1 MLQPQPHS
9 QAAIGN
15 KTKDGPSHSLQR
27 SITTDT
33 NYFLRFDSEAG
44 DKTHQKDNAPPAGG
58 SEPKIQPPH
67 NTIIPSVEHSI
78 TNDHTTKSVSTDPN
92 CPIASI
98 GLDTTLSSIY
108 RPKHTRTLSKNPVQ
122 TTFGP
127 PTKPTLHNPVLSPV
141 VTLHHKG
148 INIPS
153 NGKTSNSAPNPV
165 ALLCQ
170 VLEEIL
176 ASSAKDVPS
185 QHTLSQSCRL
195 EDRNVLKPLT
205 HTATG
210 IITSRTTPTGSEEVV
225 CKQHSSDKNR
235 RISMKLSSTQT
246 EKTCQ
251 GDMKTSLAKHRAA
264 EYFSPIPLD
273 QEVSKVNSKHSKLLG
288 STCIEEN
295 ERKKEASL
303 LTNNDTYHYMTHA
316 DTQLTDCQPQS
327 NVVVVASP
335 DNSNSQLTKS
345 ITENPSVLDSYGK
358 SIGVLDGINMLAQAA
373 RLGSKTTD
381 PIICL
386 EKSSKT
392 SPLGRTLDESNKIH
406 TSDLSQQGLN
416 NHALEGYCVN
426 SKSQPSQKSF
436 ISQPEEPQRH
446 YRVVGQHVSS
456 KGLLKGQY
464 TNVITRYVD
473 ERQKSLKV
481 ENQKLDKTELLNP
494 PEHTNSR
501 SLQQEERATH
511 SQQDNNVFVNEY
523 VFNGDQELASIS
535 HTKFKAMLS
544 HANQEEGDNS
554 LSPTKFYNSRQ
565 CQEHTLGKAQTA
577 ALARNHVI
585 SNPRYLPY
593 PPIRPKEQ
601 QTLFASV
608 RSKIQ
613 YVPKVNDQKSPNP
626 DGLLPLTSPL
636 NGDVSRWPHVEET
649 SVKNGN
655 IEFSDQLP
663 KFSCPPETSSS
674 EIQLNASSSSST
686 TTLSKYNKE
695 SLLLQFPHSDRLP
708 YSPRYF
714 PMRNLQTVN
723 TANFPSKS
731 SEACK
736 RYVSFQPKRH
746 VQNSIRNP
754 EEPSLCSSDKTKSES
769 TALPCKPVLTVGE
782 GSFNGASLHASTSKP
797 NTQIELSHSC
807 QRYITQLRSSPRQLS
822 HDNSTYATAKSPPYT
837 KSESLDLKNNSQQGL
852 KFSSPY
858 SSMKRQATRPQD
870 CYDVHEMHLQTSFS
884 EQKKDNSDL
893 PQYQR
898 PHRVRNHQSKI
909 SSKRQQEILSEEWL
923 KSCSGNPLPASSTLY
938 GCER

>member
-33 NYFLRFDSEAG
+33 NYCLRFDSEAG

-295 ERKKEASL
+295 ERKK
-303 LTNNDTYHYMTHA
+303 
-316 DTQLTDCQPQS
+316 
-327 NVVVVASP
+327 
-335 DNSNSQLTKS
+335 
-345 ITENPSVLDSYGK
+345 TE
-358 SIGVLDGINMLAQAA
+358 
-373 RLGSKTTD
+373 
-381 PIICL
+381 
-386 EKSSKT
+386 
-392 SPLGRTLDESNKIH
+392 
-406 TSDLSQQGLN
+406 
-416 NHALEGYCVN
+416 
-426 SKSQPSQKSF
+426 
-436 ISQPEEPQRH
+436 
-446 YRVVGQHVSS
+446 
-456 KGLLKGQY
+456 
-464 TNVITRYVD
+464 
-473 ERQKSLKV
+473 
-481 ENQKLDKTELLNP
+481 
-494 PEHTNSR
+494 
-501 SLQQEERATH
+501 
-511 SQQDNNVFVNEY
+511 
-523 VFNGDQELASIS
+523 
-535 HTKFKAMLS
+535 
-544 HANQEEGDNS
+544 
-554 LSPTKFYNSRQ
+554 
-565 CQEHTLGKAQTA
+565 QTA
-577 ALARNHVI
+577 
-585 SNPRYLPY
+585 
-593 PPIRPKEQ
+593 
-601 QTLFASV
+601 
-608 RSKIQ
+608 
-613 YVPKVNDQKSPNP
+613 
-626 DGLLPLTSPL
+626 
-636 NGDVSRWPHVEET
+636 
-649 SVKNGN
+649 
-655 IEFSDQLP
+655 
-663 KFSCPPETSSS
+663 
-674 EIQLNASSSSST
+674 
-686 TTLSKYNKE
+686 
-695 SLLLQFPHSDRLP
+695 
-708 YSPRYF
+708 
-714 PMRNLQTVN
+714 
-723 TANFPSKS
+723 
-731 SEACK
+731 
-736 RYVSFQPKRH
+736 
-746 VQNSIRNP
+746 
-754 EEPSLCSSDKTKSES
+754 
-769 TALPCKPVLTVGE
+769 
-782 GSFNGASLHASTSKP
+782 
-797 NTQIELSHSC
+797 
-807 QRYITQLRSSPRQLS
+807 
-822 HDNSTYATAKSPPYT
+822 
-837 KSESLDLKNNSQQGL
+837 
-852 KFSSPY
+852 
-858 SSMKRQATRPQD
+858 
-870 CYDVHEMHLQTSFS
+870 
-884 EQKKDNSDL
+884 
-893 PQYQR
+893 
-898 PHRVRNHQSKI
+898 
-909 SSKRQQEILSEEWL
+909 
-923 KSCSGNPLPASSTLY
+923 
-938 GCER
+938 